1 MPYAAISELPDAV
14 KQLPEKRKRQWI
26 AVWNSSYERCL
37 EKKGDSKKCETAA
50 FRQAWSVVGKRE
62 KMTASEIEKHI
73 QNCIFKSSGNE
84 SRISQEEY
92 MAVEKATTDSGLHLA
107 IPITK
112 VDHERRMVYGTMVTE
127 DLDSQFDITD
137 YDAAVKAL
145 ASWPGNIREMH
156 DPKKAVGSAVEI
168 MPNSETRKIDIGAY
182 ISKGAED
189 TWLKVQDGTLKGFS
203 IAVPTGKFKRTPTM
217 AKVKK
222 SSGEEEEVKAN
233 KLFVDTFSEVS
244 LVDNPAN
251 PAAQIYLVKAADDG
265 GLTATSILGDSTI
278 EKQMTPGEAK
288 AVAVGLAPPPTSDI
302 PVEDLPAEKA
312 KAEKPEEEVKPEE
325 EKKEFP
331 FAKPEDKPAAEEEET
346 EDEEDEEEE
355 EEESEPAKATGVE
368 EKKIEIPVASDTE
381 NMLKSLPV
389 DAPVEEDV
397 SKIGA
402 RNNKD
407 DLNRIQ
413 GIHDH
418 TLELGAVCKQK
429 ENPMNLPAFPEK
441 AVETAI
447 DSILKSESFANAITK
462 AVEEK
467 LKDAIGDVVKSVLG
481 GIIKSDTI
489 NKMVQSEVQ
498 VVADGITKA
507 ADELKAEALTIAKEA
522 AAEVAKSES
531 MTVVSAVT
539 EEIKAELT
547 TEVQKVSEITS
558 KHEETIGKI
567 DAAVT
572 GVTKAQEDF
581 AKSTDERL
589 KTMEKAPALPV
600 VRAVVDPRQTDVA
613 KGTEVDSQIAV
624 LEELQRTT
632 DSPLL
637 KQQLG
642 QEIALRLLR
651 KRR

>member
-1 MPYAAISELPDAV
+1 
-14 KQLPEKRKRQWI
+14 
-26 AVWNSSYERCL
+26 
-37 EKKGDSKKCETAA
+37 
-50 FRQAWSVVGKRE
+50 
-62 KMTASEIEKHI
+62 
-73 QNCIFKSSGNE
+73 
-84 SRISQEEY
+84 
-92 MAVEKATTDSGLHLA
+92 
-107 IPITK
+107 
-112 VDHERRMVYGTMVTE
+112 
-127 DLDSQFDITD
+127 
-137 YDAAVKAL
+137 
-145 ASWPGNIREMH
+145 
-156 DPKKAVGSAVEI
+156 
-168 MPNSETRKIDIGAY
+168 
-182 ISKGAED
+182 
-189 TWLKVQDGTLKGFS
+189 
-203 IAVPTGKFKRTPTM
+203 
-217 AKVKK
+217 
-222 SSGEEEEVKAN
+222 
-233 KLFVDTFSEVS
+233 
-244 LVDNPAN
+244 
-251 PAAQIYLVKAADDG
+251 
-265 GLTATSILGDSTI
+265 
-278 EKQMTPGEAK
+278 
-288 AVAVGLAPPPTSDI
+288 
-302 PVEDLPAEKA
+302 
-312 KAEKPEEEVKPEE
+312 
-325 EKKEFP
+325 
-331 FAKPEDKPAAEEEET
+331 
-346 EDEEDEEEE
+346 
-355 EEESEPAKATGVE
+355 
-368 EKKIEIPVASDTE
+368 
-381 NMLKSLPV
+381 MLKSLPV